1 MKNFEK
7 KETNLKQLI
16 EIAKESTISDP
27 IDWDKINLNEDTVY
41 EMIGL
46 SVVEMMAKIEND
58 KNRDVLLAASILKL
72 TVENFALNLKD
83 KI

>member
-1 MKNFEK
+1 MRA
-7 KETNLKQLI
+7 NLQQLI

>member
-1 MKNFEK
+1 MRA
-7 KETNLKQLI
+7 NLKQLI

>member
-1 MKNFEK
+1 MRA
-7 KETNLKQLI
+7 NLKQLI
-16 EIAKESTISDP
+16 EIAKESNISDP

-46 SVVEMMAKIEND
+46 SVIEMMAKIEND

-83 KI
+83 KV